1 MSLYEE
7 CLSLSKGPQ
16 ISVKNSSNSI
26 SLITTAERKS
36 LHITTPSFINNEQ
49 TGSMQRSVYYISDLH
64 LVHHIIR
71 FFKEAASE
79 DRIRAYIHSIVVKLF
94 EGEIGKEIGAFETPV
109 VLFGGD
115 ISSSFSIAE
124 IFYRDFLSTWER
136 IVEEKQR
143 LYGQELSP
151 IIKELDA
158 ISGIFSD
165 WKEKHPWI
173 KNAQKPLEEYSDRK
187 VPRRIKELRA
197 RIADLKQQAYIRRR
211 EFGLGLFWESDC
223 ESAKK
228 HQYVYSI
235 LGNHELWDF
244 DSYDACEKAYKGLF
258 DELGVIFLNNRICPL
273 GHFNQPVVSD
283 KDPATGRF
291 ATRLLKRDDDPK
303 RFDSLLFYMEN
314 ILVVGGLGF
323 AAMNPSFN
331 ANQGIYGLAV
341 SRDEEIRRCEEWRML
356 FEKATETAKQ
366 NHCSLVVLSHHPVS
380 DWLPQ
385 PEECSNCYIFCG
397 HTHRNIAYGGEK
409 NTFIFADNQV
419 GYNGKRFR
427 FKKAVLH
434 LPRNPFAS
442 DPDGFREI
450 TCEEYKEFYSYV
462 REPLPG
468 TGIIEHQIQ
477 SYEAKL
483 YVIKQDGYV
492 GFFLTAPRGVYI
504 CNGGQ
509 IRRIGSLESLDR
521 YMEHFM
527 DVINN
532 YITALSPLRR
542 AQEQLAAYIKSFGG
556 KGRIHGT
563 IVDIDFENHVMV
575 NTGDGTLTFY
585 NSPMFGLVKTYPD
598 IGTLLHAHCPEL
610 EAAYLEVGNS
620 QLVPIAEELAA
631 PSSSYERVD
640 IKNSQYALSRRINA
654 LQRLFDKHILR
665 DWNPELETR
674 QLKES
679 F

>member
-7 CLSLSKGPQ
+7 CLSLLKGPQ
-16 ISVKNSSNSI
+16 VSVKNKLNAI
-26 SLITTAERKS
+26 ALITSTESRS
-36 LHITTPSFINNEQ
+36 LHVTTPSFISVEQ
-49 TGSMQRSVYYISDLH
+49 TNSMQRSVYYISDLH

-71 FFKEAASE
+71 YVKEAASE
-79 DRIRAYIHSIVVKLF
+79 DLIRAYIHSIVVKLF
-94 EGEIGKEIGAFETPV
+94 EGEFGKEIRAFKTPV

-124 IFYRDFLSTWER
+124 IFYRDFLSTWEQ
-136 IVEEKQR
+136 IVDEKQR
-143 LYGQELSP
+143 FYNKELSP
-151 IIKELDA
+151 IIKELDTA
-158 ISGIFSD
+158 SVLFSE

-197 RIADLKQQAYIRRR
+197 RIAELRQQADTRRR
-211 EFGLGLFWESDC
+211 EFGLGLFWESAY

-228 HQYVYSI
+228 HPYVYAI
-235 LGNHELWDF
+235 MGNHELWDF
-244 DSYDACEKAYKGLF
+244 DSYSACERAYMGLF
-258 DELGVIFLNNRICPL
+258 EELNIVFLNDKISPL
-273 GHFNQPVVSD
+273 GHFNQPMVSEMD
-283 KDPATGRF
+283 SETRRFTTRFLKKDE
-291 ATRLLKRDDDPK
+291 DPK
-303 RFDSLLFYMEN
+303 RYDSLLFYLEN
-314 ILVVGGLGF
+314 ILGVGGLGF

-331 ANQGIYGLAV
+331 ANQGIYGVAV
-341 SRDEEIRRCEEWRML
+341 SRDEEIRRCEEWRRL

-366 NHCSLVVLSHHPVS
+366 NHCSLVVLSHNPIS
-380 DWLPQ
+380 DWLAQ
-385 PEECSNCYIFCG
+385 PEKCANCFVFSG
-397 HTHRNIAYGGEK
+397 HTHRNIAYGGEN
-409 NTFIFADNQV
+409 NTFVFADNQV
-419 GYNGKRFR
+419 GYSGKRFR
-427 FKKAVLH
+427 FKRAVLH

-450 TCEEYKEFYSYV
+450 TCEEYKEYYSYV

-468 TGIIEHQIQ
+468 TGIIERQIKL
-477 SYEAKL
+477 YEAKL

-509 IRRIGSLESLDR
+509 IRKIGSPESLER
-521 YMEHFM
+521 YMENFM
-527 DVINN
+527 AVINN

-542 AQEQLAAYIKSFGG
+542 VQEQLAAYIKSFGG

-575 NTGDGTLTFY
+575 NTSDGTLTFY

-610 EAAYLEVGNS
+610 EAAYLAIGSS
-620 QLVPIAEELAA
+620 QLVPITEELSA
-631 PSSSYERVD
+631 PSSSYEHVD

-665 DWNPELETR
+665 DWNPELEMH
-674 QLKES
+674 QLQE
-679 F
+679 